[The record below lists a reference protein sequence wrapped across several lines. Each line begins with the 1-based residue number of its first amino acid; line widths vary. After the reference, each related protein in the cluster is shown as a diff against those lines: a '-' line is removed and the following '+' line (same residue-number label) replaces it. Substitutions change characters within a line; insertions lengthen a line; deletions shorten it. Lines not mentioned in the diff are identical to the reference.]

1 MKAEP
6 KTKDTP
12 ESSQVQQLKYYP
24 ATETLVVIYK
34 PKGDEY
40 EYYNV
45 PANVAEELWVAD
57 SVGKFLNRVI
67 KPSYKYKYI
76 GNGN

>member
-1 MKAEP
+1 MKAET

-45 PANVAEELWVAD
+45 PA
-57 SVGKFLNRVI
+57 KFKAVTGPLDHVVSHQGR
-67 KPSYKYKYI
+67 
-76 GNGN
+76 